1 MVRANSERK
10 LSRRIERS
18 SRVSAHVIRLVPA
31 APFRPRFCDFEEAV
45 GRVGGRARPDAEH
58 DWETRP
64 GGLGGCVH
72 SPHVSRAP
80 VDTSPQTLRCSS
92 HILYPYHAPYP
103 LASSHILSHLPDV
116 SWFRASTVVGPAALA
131 AQQFGLS
138 GRRQGHRA
146 AEETPSRAASQP
158 PRASGVSPHG
168 SPFAG

>member
-10 LSRRIERS
+10 LSKRIDLPEFRHMS
-18 SRVSAHVIRLVPA
+18 FAWSQQHPSDHGFVTLKRL
-31 APFRPRFCDFEEAV
+31 V